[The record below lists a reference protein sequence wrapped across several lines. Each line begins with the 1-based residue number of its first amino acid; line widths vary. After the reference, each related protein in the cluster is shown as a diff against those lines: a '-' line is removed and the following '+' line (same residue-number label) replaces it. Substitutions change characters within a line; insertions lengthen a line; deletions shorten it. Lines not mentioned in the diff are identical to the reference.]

1 MGAMKTA
8 TLPPTAKAAL
18 DRLLDPLACR
28 LTPAAA
34 RLLVEFRPDRDTLDR
49 IAELAE
55 KCNEGELTAKERRE
69 YAGYVRGS
77 DLITV
82 LQSKARR
89 FLKSRKQ

>member
-1 MGAMKTA
+1 MMKTA
-8 TLPPTAKAAL
+8 TIPPMTKAAL
-18 DRLLDPLACR
+18 DRLLEPLTCR

-34 RLLVEFRPDRDTLDR
+34 RLLVEFRPDPDTMHR

-55 KCNEGELTAKERRE
+55 KCNDGELTPPERLE
-69 YAGYVRGS
+69 YAGYIRGG

-89 FLKSRKQ
+89 FLKSRKR